1 MTSLAA
7 TQRLLVG
14 LGAAVLALGVLAPAQ
29 AQDYP
34 ARPIKAIVALS
45 PGGTSDIFIRALGEE
60 LRKRWGQPLIVE
72 NRPGGNTNIAG
83 KACAEAPNDGYTIC
97 ILPGETLA
105 FNRFQYKKLAYD
117 AEKDFVPITNLFYS
131 LSALVASTGLD
142 VRTIEDLVALAK
154 AKPRTLSY
162 MAPSVPLALFMERLN
177 RARDIDIVR
186 VPFRGGGDSANA
198 ILSGSTPVAFVG
210 IANFISHLQAGSM
223 RALAVDHVSRVPLL
237 PDAPTLIEL
246 GYPDNP
252 TRAFFGLVAPAG
264 TPGAIIGRIREETA
278 RIIAEP
284 EFRNRHMIER
294 GLAPIGDTS
303 EQFAAFLARYRVA
316 AEQVIRE
323 SGVEPQ

>member
-1 MTSLAA
+1 MSAGGKRARLCRAIGLLALALAA
-7 TQRLLVG
+7 V
-14 LGAAVLALGVLAPAQ
+14 VPAH

-34 ARPIKAIVALS
+34 TRPIKAIVALS

-83 KACAEAPNDGYTIC
+83 KACAEAPPDGYTIC

-117 AEKDFVPITNLFYS
+117 AEKDFAPISAMFYS
-131 LSALVASTGLD
+131 LSALVVSASLE
-142 VRTIEDLVALAK
+142 VRSIEELVALAK
-154 AKPRTLSY
+154 AKPKTLSY
-162 MAPSVPLALFMERLN
+162 MAPSVPLVLFMERLN
-177 RARDIDIVR
+177 RVRDIDIVR

-210 IANFISHLQAGSM
+210 ISNFISHLQAGTM
-223 RALAVDHVSRVPLL
+223 RALAVDHTSRVTLL
-237 PDAPTLIEL
+237 PDTPTLMEL
-246 GYPDNP
+246 GYSDNP

-264 TPGAIIGRIREETA
+264 TPAAIIARFRDEAA

-284 EFRNRHMIER
+284 EFRKRNMLDR
-294 GLAPIGDTS
+294 GLAPIGDKP
-303 EQFAAFLARYRVA
+303 EEFAAFLARYRLA
-316 AEQVIRE
+316 AEQVIKE
-323 SGVEPQ
+323 SGLEPQ